1 MTACSRRL
9 RGILL
14 CAPAALAALPLQA
27 EHSGAQPRDP
37 VLTDVIVVTAAPP
50 APPATDAIAPPATIA
65 LPPDAA
71 AIAARTAGGALVG
84 NGALSGQL
92 SYRGL
97 SGERVLGRI
106 NGQRFATGGPNA
118 MDPPLH
124 YAPAVL
130 LERIE
135 IARGVAPVS
144 QGPGLAGALN
154 AVLLQPAFATG
165 PALEPTGTAR
175 AHYRSVDDS
184 HAVGGMVGLASD
196 RWRLGVL
203 ASREQG
209 GDYAIPGGLAGGT
222 SFERDLYGAVAGL
235 RTGAGELFV
244 EYRRS
249 ETDPS
254 GNPPFALDIVYFD
267 TDFVQAGWRGEIAR
281 EVALDLRL
289 GHVAVRHL
297 MDNQTLRRPLAPPAQ
312 ARATFAEADTMT
324 AEGSLRF
331 GSERRHVKLGVDAE
345 VTDKFV
351 RITNPLNPAFFI
363 DAQPSLGS
371 DRVGA
376 FAQWRGALG
385 AVELE
390 AGARLDRV
398 SQNAGLP
405 QLGAAVPAGPR
416 TLAAR
421 FVAGQR
427 NLRDTT
433 LDAVVRAWFHGEALT
448 ARLALARKSRVPSV
462 LERFAWLPTEASY
475 GLADGNIYVG
485 NPALDSEV
493 AWIAEAGFDLGTG
506 GLRLRPT
513 LFYRRADG
521 YIQGTPFDATPGVA
535 DSPVEMVANMNGDA
549 TPLMFRN
556 VDAELYG
563 IDLDFDLR
571 LAGTL
576 RVEGAASWVR
586 AKRRD
591 IADNLYRV
599 APANGRLAVLWQPGA
614 MTLGAE
620 VVAAARQGKVSA
632 TNGEAPSSGYAV
644 VGLFGEARLANR
656 LTVAAGVE
664 NLFDRLYRPHLSGLN
679 RVGASDVA
687 VGTRL
692 PGAGRGVWLRAGFDF

>member
-1 MTACSRRL
+1 MSDISRRL
-9 RGILL
+9 RGLLL
-14 CAPAALAALPLQA
+14 CAPAMLAAVPLHA
-27 EHSGAQPRDP
+27 EHSDQTSRDP
-37 VLTDVIVVTAAPP
+37 VLTDVIVVTAARDST
-50 APPATDAIAPPATIA
+50 ASTDALDPPATIA

-154 AVLLQPAFATG
+154 AVLLQPAFGTG
-165 PALEPTGTAR
+165 PALAPTGTAR

-184 HAVGGMVGLASD
+184 YAVGGMAGLASD
-196 RWRLGVL
+196 RWRLGLL
-203 ASREQG
+203 ASREEG
-209 GDYAIPGGLAGGT
+209 DDYAIPGGTAGST
-222 SFERDLYGAVAGL
+222 SFERNLYGAVAGF

-254 GNPPFALDIVYFD
+254 GNPPFALDIVYFN
-267 TDFVQAGWRGEIAR
+267 TDFVQGGFTGSIAR
-281 EVALDLRL
+281 DVTLDVRL

-297 MDNQTLRRPLAPPAQ
+297 MDNQTVRRPAAPAAM
-312 ARATFAEADTMT
+312 ARATFADANTMT
-324 AEGSLRF
+324 AETSIRLG
-331 GSERRHVKLGVDAE
+331 GERRHIKLGVDAE
-345 VTDKFV
+345 LTDKFV
-351 RITNPLNPAFFI
+351 RITNPFNAGFFI
-363 DAQPSLGS
+363 DAQPQLRSE
-371 DRVGA
+371 RVGA
-376 FAQWRGALG
+376 FAEWRGG
-385 AVELE
+385 AGLVELE

-398 SQNAGLP
+398 SESAGLP

-416 TLAAR
+416 TLAAQ
-421 FVAGQR
+421 FVASDR
-427 NLRDTT
+427 VRRDTVV
-433 LDAVVRAWFHGEALT
+433 DAVIRAWAPGEVLT
-448 ARLALARKSRVPSV
+448 PRLTLARKTRVPSL

-485 NPALDSEV
+485 NRALEPEV
-493 AWIAEAGFDLGTG
+493 AWIAEAGFDLETG
-506 GLRLRPT
+506 GLTLRPT
-513 LFYRRADG
+513 LFYRRVDD
-521 YIQGTPFDATPGVA
+521 YIQGTPFDATPGVIN
-535 DSPVEMVANMNGDA
+535 SPVEMVANMGGDA

-563 IDLDFDLR
+563 VDVDFDM
-571 LAGTL
+571 AIAATV
-576 RVEGAASWVR
+576 RVEGTASYVR

-599 APANGRLAVLWQPGA
+599 APASGRLAFLWQPGA
-614 MTLGAE
+614 FTLGAE
-620 VVAAARQGKVSA
+620 VNAAARQGKVSA
-632 TNGEAPSSGYAV
+632 TNSEAPSKGYAV
-644 VGLFGEARLANR
+644 VGLFGEARLGDR
-656 LTVAAGVE
+656 LTLAAGVE
-664 NLFDRLYRPHLSGLN
+664 NLFDTLYRPHLSGFS
-679 RVGASDVA
+679 RVGASDVP
-687 VGTRL
+687 VGTKQ
-692 PGAGRGVWLRAGFDF
+692 PGAGRGVWARIGFDF